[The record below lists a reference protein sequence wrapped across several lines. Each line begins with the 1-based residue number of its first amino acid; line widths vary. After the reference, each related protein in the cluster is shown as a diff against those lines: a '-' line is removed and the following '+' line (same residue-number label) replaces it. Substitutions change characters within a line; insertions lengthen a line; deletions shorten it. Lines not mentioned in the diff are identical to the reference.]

1 MGLLQSFNETTI
13 PEYRSWFG
21 GVISKQHYMRSFKEK
36 YRNSPEILEKW
47 IVECEFDDLDLTSEE
62 VKIQLLERLNNIYPL
77 TLEAAGEILGRKNF
91 VSMVDMEKLK
101 NMEKKTPRR

>member
-1 MGLLQSFNETTI
+1 
-13 PEYRSWFG
+13 
-21 GVISKQHYMRSFKEK
+21 MRSFKEK